1 MSTRNRWSRIKDFYR
16 EHPIAIALTYMPFYL
31 LGFFLVEQ
39 LVEPRYIIHSVVDD
53 WIPFC
58 EYFIIPYAIW
68 FVELAVIPLALL
80 RYDLR
85 QYYYLCFVMFVGMT
99 ICLLLYVIFPN
110 GLDLRV
116 EITRHNLFAEIVR
129 LMQQVDTPT
138 NVCPSI
144 HVASSMA
151 MDLALCRSVLG
162 QKRWVRL
169 VSHGIFIAIVL
180 STLFLKQHS
189 VIDVFW
195 GMVLTTLL
203 HGIWNRVVSP
213 AGEPVRQPEKIHS

>member
-99 ICLLLYVIFPN
+99 TCLLLYVIFPN
-110 GLDLRV
+110 GLD
-116 EITRHNLFAEIVR
+116 
-129 LMQQVDTPT
+129 
-138 NVCPSI
+138 
-144 HVASSMA
+144 
-151 MDLALCRSVLG
+151 
-162 QKRWVRL
+162 
-169 VSHGIFIAIVL
+169 
-180 STLFLKQHS
+180 
-189 VIDVFW
+189 
-195 GMVLTTLL
+195 
-203 HGIWNRVVSP
+203 
-213 AGEPVRQPEKIHS
+213 PVPQAAFGD

>member
-1 MSTRNRWSRIKDFYR
+1 MES
-16 EHPIAIALTYMPFYL
+16 
-31 LGFFLVEQ
+31 
-39 LVEPRYIIHSVVDD
+39 
-53 WIPFC
+53 
-58 EYFIIPYAIW
+58 
-68 FVELAVIPLALL
+68 
-80 RYDLR
+80 
-85 QYYYLCFVMFVGMT
+85 
-99 ICLLLYVIFPN
+99 
-110 GLDLRV
+110 
-116 EITRHNLFAEIVR
+116 TRHNLFAEIVR

>member
-1 MSTRNRWSRIKDFYR
+1 MSSRNRWSRIRDFYR
-16 EHPIAIALTYMPFYL
+16 EHPIAIALSYLPFYL

-39 LVEPRYIIHSVVDD
+39 LVEPQYIIHCAVDD

-58 EYFIIPYAIW
+58 EYFIIPYAVW
-68 FVELAVIPLALL
+68 FVELAAIPLLLL

-99 ICLLLYVIFPN
+99 ACLLIYVILPN

-162 QKRWVRL
+162 RRGWVRAA
-169 VSHGIFIAIVL
+169 SHFTFVMIVL

-195 GMVLTTLL
+195 GMVLTLL
-203 HGIWNRVVSP
+203 LSALWARVMAPEP
-213 AGEPVRQPEKIHS
+213 AAAPELEKIQG

>member
-1 MSTRNRWSRIKDFYR
+1 MSSRNRWSRIVSFYR
-16 EHPIAIALTYMPFYL
+16 EHPIAIALSYLPFYL
-31 LGFFLVEQ
+31 LGFFLVER

-58 EYFIIPYAIW
+58 EYFILPYAFW
-68 FVELAVIPLALL
+68 FVELAAIPLLLL
-80 RYDLR
+80 RYDRR

-116 EITRHNLFAEIVR
+116 EITRHNLFAEVVR

-144 HVASSMA
+144 HVASSLA

-162 QKRWVRL
+162 HKRWVRL
-169 VSHGIFIAIVL
+169 VSHGIFILIVL

-189 VIDVFW
+189 VIDAFW
-195 GMVLTTLL
+195 GIALTGVL
-203 HGIWNRVVSP
+203 HGVWSRMVCP
-213 AGEPVRQPEKIHS
+213 AAEAVRQPEKIRG

>member
-99 ICLLLYVIFPN
+99 TCLLLYVIFPN

-129 LMQQVDTPT
+129 LMQQVYPHQCLS
-138 NVCPSI
+138 VYPC
-144 HVASSMA
+144 ASSMA
-151 MDLALCRSVLG
+151 MDLALCRSVWAQKQLG
-162 QKRWVRL
+162 TAC
-169 VSHGIFIAIVL
+169 FP
-180 STLFLKQHS
+180 
-189 VIDVFW
+189 
-195 GMVLTTLL
+195 
-203 HGIWNRVVSP
+203 WNFYSDC
-213 AGEPVRQPEKIHS
+213 PVHPVPQAAFGD